1 VPLAGG
7 LRKLAAVQLLL
18 VTGVSAIFFMLYGSS
33 EAAAS
38 VYGGSIAMANGL
50 LLEWRR
56 HRADSGRVL
65 DAGESIRLLYRT
77 VFERWVLV
85 IALFAL
91 GMGILRLDPPV
102 LLAGFITGQLGLL
115 TDRTERKN

>member
-1 VPLAGG
+1 MAGG

-18 VTGVSAIFFMLYGSS
+18 VTGVSAIFFMFYGSS

-38 VYGGSIAMANGL
+38 VYGGGIAMANGL

-65 DAGESIRLLYRT
+65 GAGESIRLLYRT
-77 VFERWVLV
+77 AIERWVLV
-85 IALFAL
+85 IVLFAL
-91 GMGILRLDPPV
+91 GMGILRLDAPV

-115 TDRTERKN
+115 TNRTGRKN